1 MHLDHANIVIADL
14 DNAVSFFTDVLGFT
28 KGPRPAF
35 RVPGAWLYSQGRPL
49 IHLSQATLGLPAEKV
64 SPRIDHIALRVADL
78 DEWRA
83 VLDRLNAHGLDY
95 QVNAPN
101 DGSDF
106 QLWVALAPG
115 VIVEIIATAICD
127 LSGHHG
133 LKSTFSYTGF
143 TLLND
148 AT

>member
-14 DNAVSFFTDVLGFT
+14 DKTVGFFTDVLGFT
-28 KGPRPAF
+28 KGDRPDF

-49 IHLSQATLGLPAEKV
+49 IHLTQATGGLPAQRM

-83 VLDRLNAHGLDY
+83 ALDRVRAHGIEY
-95 QVNAPN
+95 HVNTPN

-106 QLWVALAPG
+106 QLWVAIAPG
-115 VIVEIIATAICD
+115 ITVEIIATAS
-127 LSGHHG
+127 LP
-133 LKSTFSYTGF
+133 
-143 TLLND
+143 
-148 AT
+148 

>member
-14 DNAVSFFTDVLGFT
+14 DKTVGFFTDVLGFT
-28 KGPRPAF
+28 KGDRPDF

-49 IHLSQATLGLPAEKV
+49 IHLTQATGFLPAERM

-83 VLDRLNAHGLDY
+83 ALDRVRAHGIEY
-95 QVNAPN
+95 QVNTPN

-106 QLWVALAPG
+106 QLWVAIAPG
-115 VIVEIIATAICD
+115 ITVEIIASAS
-127 LSGHHG
+127 LP
-133 LKSTFSYTGF
+133 
-143 TLLND
+143 
-148 AT
+148 